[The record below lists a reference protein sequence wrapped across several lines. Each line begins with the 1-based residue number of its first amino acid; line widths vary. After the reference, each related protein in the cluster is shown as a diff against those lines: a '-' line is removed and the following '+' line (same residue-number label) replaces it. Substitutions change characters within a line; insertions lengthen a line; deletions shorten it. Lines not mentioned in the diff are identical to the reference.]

1 MDLSNFSAKDFL
13 LSESFQQWI
22 LEPNEENRSFWVNWL
37 ADHPEKCE
45 AILEARSL
53 LKIMHGSHCTVGAD
67 CMSEVWE
74 KITNS
79 IEEFDL
85 EALQKK

>member
-1 MDLSNFSAKDFL
+1 MDLSTTKDFL
-13 LSESFQQWI
+13 LNESFQQWI
-22 LEPNEENRSFWVNWL
+22 LEPNEENRCFWVTWL
-37 ADHPEKCE
+37 ANHPEKRE

-53 LKIMHGSHCTVGAD
+53 LKIVHSSHHAVHAD

-74 KITNS
+74 SISNS